1 MRPRTKAKRKRKTHY
16 SGKKKKDT
24 VKTQITV
31 NEDDLIVHKT
41 NHVKG
46 STHDY
51 ALFKHRHPCLP
62 DNVCLG
68 LDLGYNGV
76 KTDYPA
82 LRCEVPFKRRSPERG
97 KRDVKARELSVDQK
111 GFNKRLSKERVI
123 VEHTVSRVKKVSH
136 NGRGIQEPPQ
146 TLRSHDRD
154 SFRLNQF

>member
-1 MRPRTKAKRKRKTHY
+1 M
-16 SGKKKKDT
+16 
-24 VKTQITV
+24 
-31 NEDDLIVHKT
+31 NEDDLIVQT

-146 TLRSHDRD
+146 TLRYHDTHSVRAGKP
-154 SFRLNQF
+154 SQGRNNSYLKTIIETYKSYKKNSLITTKV